1 MLKDKPHPPWALLPL
16 LGLACFVAN
25 GTLVLTG
32 SIILCL
38 GAESDGANQT
48 LLILRSTEILKGELK
63 CKSYSVLYLFW
74 SGLGLNNYFLTG
86 ILSVF

>member
-1 MLKDKPHPPWALLPL
+1 MFPF
-16 LGLACFVAN
+16 LGLACSVAN

-38 GAESDGANQT
+38 DAESDGANQT

-63 CKSYSVLYLFW
+63 CKIYSVLYLFW
-74 SGLGLNNYFLTG
+74 SELGLNNYLLTE

>member
-1 MLKDKPHPPWALLPL
+1 MLPF
-16 LGLACFVAN
+16 LGLAFSVAN

-38 GAESDGANQT
+38 DAESDGANQT

-63 CKSYSVLYLFW
+63 CKIYSVLYLFW
-74 SGLGLNNYFLTG
+74 NELGLNNYLLTG